1 MALWE
6 AHMGAFLQ
14 QVDRKLLSMTRE
26 EIEDL
31 YRQYLDARF
40 DEIEERLSRPL
51 SADSNQ
57 VGSFYLNDEA
67 HRISAALAHG
77 EVAEKLPAAQELAP
91 NADAGAQRR
100 LARRLLEADLTAT
113 VAELNAL
120 EGRPLER
127 PAASAPASPKSTEQT
142 SPLLSEVVAMYCEER
157 IGLRKWSVRTAE
169 QNRKIYELVVS
180 LLGDRPIHEVT
191 KADIR
196 SLGTDMLDLPT
207 NMTKLFPGLAPRE
220 ILVAVK
226 SRPDLSRLA
235 PRSVNKNYQA
245 VRSLFLWA
253 LEHDH
258 ITTNPATVLRDVE
271 EGRGQ
276 DARKD
281 LDNQDIVAFLRYVD
295 SKSEEPYARWI
306 PRIMAFTGCRMGEA
320 AQLEKRDIREVD
332 GIWVFDINADHPE
345 KRVKTGNS
353 VRLVPVHPRLV
364 ELGLLEFVDA
374 SSDGFLFPRRMRF
387 HDDRKR
393 SPVDLLSKQL
403 SRWLREAGVD
413 DERKQVQSFRET
425 LATRLKDLGT
435 PEYQI
440 AEILGHENDNITTGR
455 YGKRTN
461 LATLYEAL
469 SRLHLPI

>member
-6 AHMGAFLQ
+6 ARMGAFLQ

-51 SADSNQ
+51 STDGNQ
-57 VGSFYLNDEA
+57 VASFYLNDEA

-77 EVAEKLPAAQELAP
+77 EVDEKLPAAQGLAP
-91 NADAGAQRR
+91 NADADAQRR

-127 PAASAPASPKSTEQT
+127 PAAPGVATAKAEEQT

-157 IGLRKWSVRTAE
+157 IGLQKWSVRTAE
-169 QNRKIYELVVS
+169 QNRKIYEQVVS

-196 SLGTDMLDLPT
+196 TLGADMLNLPT
-207 NMTKLFPGLAPRE
+207 NMTKIFPKLTPRE
-220 ILVAVK
+220 ILVAAK
-226 SRPDLSRLA
+226 SRPELPRLA
-235 PRSVNKNYQA
+235 PRSINKNYQA

-258 ITTNPATVLRDVE
+258 ITANPATVLRDVE

-281 LDNQDIVAFLRYVD
+281 LEDQDIAAFLKHVD
-295 SKSEEPYARWI
+295 AKSEEPCARWI

-332 GIWVFDINADHPE
+332 GIWVFDINADHLE

-353 VRLVPVHPRLV
+353 IRLVPVHPRLI
-364 ELGLLEFVDA
+364 ELGFLDFVDA
-374 SSDGFLFPRRMRF
+374 SEEGFLFPRRVRF
-387 HDDRKR
+387 HDDPKR
-393 SPVDLLSKQL
+393 SPVDLLSKEL
-403 SRWLREAGVD
+403 SRWFRQAGID
-413 DERKQVQSFRET
+413 DERKQVQSLRET

-461 LATLYEAL
+461 LATLHEAL
-469 SRLHLPI
+469 SRLQLPI